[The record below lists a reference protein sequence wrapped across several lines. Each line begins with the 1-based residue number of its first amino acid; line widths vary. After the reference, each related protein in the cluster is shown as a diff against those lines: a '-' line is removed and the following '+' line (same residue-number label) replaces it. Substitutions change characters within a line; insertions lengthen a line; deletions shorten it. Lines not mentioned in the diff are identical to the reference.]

1 METLNRDPC
10 LPYGSNRFATIEPEE
25 FQELLKQTDSENRQ
39 QRSPVV
45 GAKIFRAY
53 LASKGL
59 STNFEEFEKKELA
72 DTLAK
77 FYVEARREDGKP
89 YKTGTQLNI
98 RASLNRHLK
107 NTSNRPINIIS
118 EAVFFDANLAFSANQ
133 EKLRKEGYGDTVSID
148 KSDIAKLYTSGVF
161 NEDTP
166 EGLQNKVWFE
176 LMLYINVGGL
186 GRDKLRML
194 ERDHFSIAADS
205 NGRRYV
211 YQAKDNM
218 TKKIQDKDCM
228 TSKAGGG
235 RMYETQTKWCPVA
248 SFEKYIS
255 KLYPYCN
262 ALFQVPIMINS
273 AHLYINK
280 PWWYKNSPVGV
291 KTLGSF
297 MPKLSL
303 AAGLS
308 RGYTNHSLKSTSMT
322 ILDESAFATKDT
334 CICSVSGL
342 LSESSVKTCIGPPNN
357 IEKKQFLGAFSLSI
371 SQPVAVPN
379 EAEDITDDKPSTSCG
394 SPSAFTSPSA
404 QCTTHAAAVIS
415 ATGNIDGEV
424 QMIPEQTD
432 SDNTHRSTVSCAKVF
447 KAYLASKGL
456 PTNFEEFGKKELA
469 DVLVK
474 FYVEARREDGERYK
488 AGSLTNIRAG
498 LNRHLKNTGLEINII
513 TEPIFALANHV
524 FSANQ
529 EKLKKEGYGGTKHYA
544 AIDASD
550 VVKLYESGVFNEDTP
565 EGLQNKVWFELMLYF
580 GNRGRDKL
588 RMLERD
594 HFSVATDSDGRRY
607 VYEANDEL
615 TSKRNQDDDSMK
627 STADVVKMYETR
639 RKWCPVAS
647 FEKYI
652 SKLNP
657 HCSALFQVPGRIEMT
672 PWYKGSNDRPWYKN
686 IPVSEKTLG
695 SFMTKLSTAAGL
707 MKCYT
712 NYSLKF
718 TSVAVLDSV
727 YTARDIW
734 SGHRNEYS
742 VMIFSGPMPY
752 PLPLSLSISQPVS
765 EPKEKGDVTYDKSS
779 TSCAYPS
786 ASTAPSAQCTTFSI
800 PGNKDEFQDRLHKS
814 NWTLICKYCTRHFH
828 CADRYRRHLRN
839 HVKKYQRRHSHQTVT
854 TEGTT
859 KVCRNEKGNKP
870 SPKSEQQIK
879 RSPKKLICVLCKK
892 LAGQKPRR
900 HFMTIHDVYD
910 QAEIESLY
918 KKSCKLSGQP
928 VRRTRCDSVRTSN
941 SYQRRWKTCPYCGKL
956 TKRMAEHIK
965 ASHKDYDAKV
975 LKRVDRRVH
984 ANKASTS
991 KVCWNEKGNKLA
1003 TKSEQQIRRS
1013 PKVSI
1018 NQEYFII
1025 IF

>member
-1 METLNRDPC
+1 
-10 LPYGSNRFATIEPEE
+10 
-25 FQELLKQTDSENRQ
+25 
-39 QRSPVV
+39 
-45 GAKIFRAY
+45 
-53 LASKGL
+53 
-59 STNFEEFEKKELA
+59 
-72 DTLAK
+72 
-77 FYVEARREDGKP
+77 
-89 YKTGTQLNI
+89 
-98 RASLNRHLK
+98 
-107 NTSNRPINIIS
+107 
-118 EAVFFDANLAFSANQ
+118 
-133 EKLRKEGYGDTVSID
+133 
-148 KSDIAKLYTSGVF
+148 
-161 NEDTP
+161 
-166 EGLQNKVWFE
+166 
-176 LMLYINVGGL
+176 
-186 GRDKLRML
+186 
-194 ERDHFSIAADS
+194 
-205 NGRRYV
+205 
-211 YQAKDNM
+211 M

-262 ALFQVPIMINS
+262 ALFQVPIATNS

-322 ILDESAFATKDT
+322 ILDESAFASKDICSVSASSIKT
-334 CICSVSGL
+334 CIGRPNNIEKQKLPGALSLSKDICSVSGPR
-342 LSESSVKTCIGPPNN
+342 SETSVNTCIGRPN
-357 IEKKQFLGAFSLSI
+357 IEIGQQLPGAFSLSI
-371 SQPVAVPN
+371 SQPVAESN
-379 EAEDITDDKPSTSCG
+379 EAEDITNDKPTPSSG
-394 SPSAFTSPSA
+394 SPSAVTSSSA
-404 QCTTHAAAVIS
+404 QCTTHAATVIS

-424 QMIPEQTD
+424 QMIPEQRD

-513 TEPIFALANHV
+513 TEPIFALANLV

-550 VVKLYESGVFNEDTP
+550 VVKLYASGVFNEDTP

-615 TSKRNQDDDSMK
+615 TRKRNQDDDSMK

-639 RKWCPVAS
+639 GKWCPVAS

-657 HCSALFQVPGRIEMT
+657 HCSALFQVPGRVEMT

-718 TSVAVLDSV
+718 TSVTVLDSV
-727 YTARDIW
+727 NTARDIW

-742 VMIFSGPMPY
+742 VMICSGPYDKEQKNLPY
-752 PLPLSLSISQPVS
+752 LLPLSLSISQPVP
-765 EPKEKGDVTYDKSS
+765 EPKEMEDVTYMYDKPSA
-779 TSCAYPS
+779 SCASPS
-786 ASTAPSAQCTTFSI
+786 ASTAPSAQCTTQAFSI
-800 PGNKDEFQDRLHKS
+800 PGNMDEMLAC
-814 NWTLICKYCTRHFH
+814 L
-828 CADRYRRHLRN
+828 
-839 HVKKYQRRHSHQTVT
+839 V
-854 TEGTT
+854 
-859 KVCRNEKGNKP
+859 VC
-870 SPKSEQQIK
+870 
-879 RSPKKLICVLCKK
+879 
-892 LAGQKPRR
+892 LAACLP
-900 HFMTIHDVYD
+900 V
-910 QAEIESLY
+910 QAE
-918 KKSCKLSGQP
+918 
-928 VRRTRCDSVRTSN
+928 
-941 SYQRRWKTCPYCGKL
+941 
-956 TKRMAEHIK
+956 
-965 ASHKDYDAKV
+965 
-975 LKRVDRRVH
+975 
-984 ANKASTS
+984 AN
-991 KVCWNEKGNKLA
+991 
-1003 TKSEQQIRRS
+1003 
-1013 PKVSI
+1013 
-1018 NQEYFII
+1018 
-1025 IF
+1025 